1 MYFLKSKLVIKVA
14 VSQQIVLE
22 NREMA
27 WKNILLVTI
36 INMGMQHLKSILSKG
51 FVDNAWVK

>member
-1 MYFLKSKLVIKVA
+1 MYFLKSNLVIKVA

-27 WKNILLVTI
+27 WNKLTI
-36 INMGMQHLKSILSKG
+36 INMGMQHLIGILSKG